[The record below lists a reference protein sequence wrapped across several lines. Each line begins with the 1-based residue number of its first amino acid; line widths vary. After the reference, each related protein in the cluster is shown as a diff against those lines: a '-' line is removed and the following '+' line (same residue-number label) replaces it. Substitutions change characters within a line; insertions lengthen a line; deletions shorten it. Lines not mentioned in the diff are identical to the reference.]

1 MASAV
6 SNVQSMSPMAGT
18 GSSSSAENTASS
30 PASVS
35 SNPAAASGATNGANS
50 IPGAVFKKKKH
61 LAFWDIDGPGVAV
74 WIGTIPGPFQ
84 NNGTDVS
91 DSVDVGDKD
100 NNANDGSMAVANQ
113 AANTASI
120 SKKKNFIPP
129 EITKQTW
136 QNLTRAVNELQICL
150 RPKDE
155 DANADADDA
164 NNGGEPP
171 TKKQKRAGDD
181 VTTTKTSNDDKKKAR
196 EYYSIVD
203 PYNLYRHTI
212 RIIGDGEEN
221 EDEEDPIEI
230 EDDAARDLKTTI
242 GGKYS
247 QLTVSGI
254 INGLAG
260 HAGGIVN
267 KKGLLL
273 PNVDKNFSEAIP
285 TAGGV
290 SLAVIRKLAHSLSNS
305 IKTQIE
311 ADVLI
316 TTPVRIKEMLAKDL
330 SSAEFKSIRKRI
342 YDTVILGK
350 GLSQPEGIDIPTAA
364 ANSQGVHVLEKFKK
378 CSSCGATD
386 QSVFVLDRKNGD
398 VICSACG
405 TVNSESLM
413 HEGSQFRKFEGEA
426 DRNHHGDTQNPLYSN
441 AHNMS
446 TTLGGVQMN
455 TGAGVGGFGSQ
466 RGGGLETVLRNA
478 HAYTELNISQFGKG
492 DRRTRTGYKDKQK
505 KDAFVQMSHVG
516 DALNLH
522 EAVVQRGKELF
533 AGFRDDRELIQQFK
547 GVIAGCLCEAFEQ
560 LSSDG
565 RSILK
570 QKQGTTAEASFVNPR
585 ANRRNQLH
593 HVKLAGKGGLLL
605 DMDSVAKENNT
616 KDDESSLTKKTI
628 SSWSLDDC
636 RSWLMEVSRSVAQAW
651 VDERKKGAKN
661 IPLGTR
667 EELEGKMVE
676 HSIAL
681 CDALEAELNRT
692 ANSTAGSRGAR
703 GRVVTPRVNDMAKL
717 GIKWQHSH
725 ERGSGGKGG
734 VGGSGKNQPQR
745 SGRTAGQVLILKSAK
760 KLGQIV
766 VDNTAGEAIHKE
778 LRSVVNKQQ
787 SLKRQMLRNEATRQ
801 RLVQMKRKPWLQA
814 RAEIND

>member
-1 MASAV
+1 
-6 SNVQSMSPMAGT
+6 
-18 GSSSSAENTASS
+18 
-30 PASVS
+30 
-35 SNPAAASGATNGANS
+35 
-50 IPGAVFKKKKH
+50 
-61 LAFWDIDGPGVAV
+61 L
-74 WIGTIPGPFQ
+74 
-84 NNGTDVS
+84 NN
-91 DSVDVGDKD
+91 
-100 NNANDGSMAVANQ
+100 
-113 AANTASI
+113 
-120 SKKKNFIPP
+120 
-129 EITKQTW
+129 E
-136 QNLTRAVNELQICL
+136 
-150 RPKDE
+150 
-155 DANADADDA
+155 
-164 NNGGEPP
+164 
-171 TKKQKRAGDD
+171 
-181 VTTTKTSNDDKKKAR
+181 KKKAKD
-196 EYYSIVD
+196 YYSIVD
-203 PYNLYRHTI
+203 PYNLYRHTV
-212 RIIGDGEEN
+212 RIVGDGEDN
-221 EDEEDPIEI
+221 EDDEDPIKI

-242 GGKYS
+242 GGKFS
-247 QLTVSGI
+247 QLTLSGI

-260 HAGGIVN
+260 YPGGVVN
-267 KKGLLL
+267 KKMQLL
-273 PNVDKNFSEAIP
+273 PNVGPKISGGIP
-285 TAGGV
+285 TVGGASMV
-290 SLAVIRKLAHSLSNS
+290 VIKKLAHSLSRS
-305 IKTQIE
+305 IQTQIE
-311 ADVLI
+311 ADVLV

-330 SSAEFKSIRKRI
+330 SNAEFKSIRKRI

-378 CSSCGATD
+378 CKSCGATD

-441 AHNMS
+441 SHNMA

-466 RGGGLETVLRNA
+466 RGRGLETVLRNA

-505 KDAFVQMSHVG
+505 KDAFVQMAHVG

-547 GVIAGCLCEAFEQ
+547 GVIAACLCEAFEQ

-570 QKQGTTAEASFVNPR
+570 QKQVNAEEAFANPR
-585 ANRRNQLH
+585 TSRRNQLH
-593 HVKLAGKGGLLL
+593 HAKLAGKGGLQL
-605 DMDSVAKENNT
+605 DTIAVS
-616 KDDESSLTKKTI
+616 KDGIDEDESSLTNKSITV
-628 SSWSLDDC
+628 WSLEDC
-636 RSWLMEVSRSVAQAW
+636 RSWLMEVSRSVAQEW

-661 IPLGTR
+661 IPAGSR

-681 CDALEAELNRT
+681 CDALEAELNRK
-692 ANSTAGSRGAR
+692 ANGSGGR
-703 GRVVTPRVNDMAKL
+703 GRVITPRVNDMAKL

-745 SGRTAGQVLILKSAK
+745 SGRTAGQILILKSAK
-760 KLGQIV
+760 KLGQLVNDKI
-766 VDNTAGEAIHKE
+766 AGEAIHKE

-787 SLKRQMLRNEATRQ
+787 AQKRQMLRTEATRQ
-801 RLVQMKRKPWLQA
+801 RMVQMKRKPWLQA
-814 RAEIND
+814 RMEIND

>member
-1 MASAV
+1 MFRYHMVLFLRLPINCHRCIHPHVQFLLLISTTRPVPPNNVIMYATDKYELQYTAV
-6 SNVQSMSPMAGT
+6 DN
-18 GSSSSAENTASS
+18 ASS
-30 PASVS
+30 
-35 SNPAAASGATNGANS
+35 
-50 IPGAVFKKKKH
+50 
-61 LAFWDIDGPGVAV
+61 
-74 WIGTIPGPFQ
+74 
-84 NNGTDVS
+84 
-91 DSVDVGDKD
+91 
-100 NNANDGSMAVANQ
+100 
-113 AANTASI
+113 
-120 SKKKNFIPP
+120 SKKKNAVAP
-129 EITKQTW
+129 EISKQTW
-136 QNLTRAVNELQICL
+136 QNLSKAVRELRISL
-150 RPKDE
+150 RPKVE
-155 DANADADDA
+155 DVDDTD
-164 NNGGEPP
+164 NNGQPP
-171 TKKQKRAGDD
+171 TKKQKRAADD
-181 VTTTKTSNDDKKKAR
+181 ATTAKTLSNEKKKLR

-203 PYNLYRHTI
+203 PYNLYRHTV
-212 RIIGDGEEN
+212 RIVGDGEDN
-221 EDEEDPIEI
+221 EDDEDPIEI
-230 EDDAARDLKTTI
+230 EDDAARDIKITV
-242 GGKYS
+242 GGKLS
-247 QLTVSGI
+247 QLTLSGI

-260 HAGGIVN
+260 HPGGIVN
-267 KKGLLL
+267 KKVQLL
-273 PNVDKNFSEAIP
+273 PNVDAKITDAIP
-285 TAGGV
+285 TAGGA
-290 SLAVIRKLAHSLSNS
+290 SLVVLRKLAHNLSQS
-305 IKTQIE
+305 IQTQIE
-311 ADVLI
+311 ADVLV
-316 TTPVRIKEMLAKDL
+316 TTPIRIQEMLAKDL
-330 SSAEFKSIRKRI
+330 TDAEFKSIRKRI

-350 GLSQPEGIDIPTAA
+350 GLSQPEGMDIPTAA

-378 CSSCGATD
+378 CASCGATD

-398 VICSACG
+398 VICSVCG

-505 KDAFVQMSHVG
+505 KDAFIQMAHVG

-547 GVIAGCLCEAFEQ
+547 GVIAACLCESFEQ
-560 LSSDG
+560 LSSTG

-570 QKQGTTAEASFVNPR
+570 QKQGATGETSFANPR
-585 ANRRNQLH
+585 ASRRNQLH

-605 DMDSVAKENNT
+605 DMEGISKE
-616 KDDESSLTKKTI
+616 KKEDDSSLAKKTM
-628 SSWSLDDC
+628 SSWSLEDC
-636 RSWLMEVSRSVAQAW
+636 RSWLMEVSRSVAQEW
-651 VDERKKGAKN
+651 VDKRKKGEKN
-661 IPLGTR
+661 IPPGTR

-681 CDALEAELNRT
+681 CDTLEADLSRV
-692 ANSTAGSRGAR
+692 ANPGR

-734 VGGSGKNQPQR
+734 VGGSGKTQPVR
-745 SGRTAGQVLILKSAK
+745 SGRTAGQILILKSAK

-766 VDNTAGEAIHKE
+766 NDKTSGEAIHKE
-778 LRSVVNKQQ
+778 LRSVVNSQQ
-787 SLKRQMLRNEATRQ
+787 AQKRQMLRNEATRH
-801 RLVQMKRKPWLQA
+801 RMMQMKRKPWLQA

>member
-1 MASAV
+1 MDD
-6 SNVQSMSPMAGT
+6 NGQP
-18 GSSSSAENTASS
+18 
-30 PASVS
+30 PA
-35 SNPAAASGATNGANS
+35 
-50 IPGAVFKKKKH
+50 
-61 LAFWDIDGPGVAV
+61 
-74 WIGTIPGPFQ
+74 
-84 NNGTDVS
+84 
-91 DSVDVGDKD
+91 
-100 NNANDGSMAVANQ
+100 
-113 AANTASI
+113 
-120 SKKKNFIPP
+120 
-129 EITKQTW
+129 
-136 QNLTRAVNELQICL
+136 
-150 RPKDE
+150 
-155 DANADADDA
+155 
-164 NNGGEPP
+164 
-171 TKKQKRAGDD
+171 KKQKRDAD
-181 VTTTKTSNDDKKKAR
+181 VTVDANSSSNGKKKTK
-196 EYYSIVD
+196 EFYSIVD
-203 PYNLYRHTI
+203 PYNLYHHTI
-212 RIIGDGEEN
+212 RIVGDGEAN
-221 EDEEDPIEI
+221 EDDEDLIEI
-230 EDDAARDLKTTI
+230 EDDAARELKTTD
-242 GGKYS
+242 GGKFS
-247 QLTVSGI
+247 QLTISGL

-260 HAGGIVN
+260 HPGGIMT
-267 KKGLLL
+267 KKGQLL
-273 PNVDKNFSEAIP
+273 PNIDAKLPDAIP
-285 TAGGV
+285 TAGGA
-290 SLAVIRKLAHSLSNS
+290 SLAVLRKLAHSLSQS
-305 IKTQIE
+305 IQTQIE

-316 TTPVRIKEMLAKDL
+316 TTPLRIQEMLAKDL
-330 SSAEFKSIRKRI
+330 TNAEFKSIRKRL

-350 GLSQPEGIDIPTAA
+350 GLNQPEGIDIPTAS
-364 ANSQGVHVLEKFKK
+364 ANSQGVHILEKFKK
-378 CSSCGATD
+378 CSSCGNTD
-386 QSVFVLDRKNGD
+386 QSYFVLDRKNGD
-398 VICSACG
+398 IICSKCG

-413 HEGSQFRKFEGEA
+413 HEGSQFRKFEGEV

-446 TTLGGVQMN
+446 TTLGGIQVN

-466 RGGGLETVLRNA
+466 RGQGLETVLRNA

-505 KDAFVQMSHVG
+505 KDAFVQMAHVG

-522 EAVVQRGKELF
+522 EAVVHRAKELF

-547 GVIAGCLCEAFEQ
+547 GIIAGCLCEAFEQ

-570 QKQGTTAEASFVNPR
+570 QKQVSTAESSFSNPR

-605 DMDSVAKENNT
+605 DMDSISKEKDAKE
-616 KDDESSLTKKTI
+616 DDSSLTKKTI
-628 SSWSLDDC
+628 SSWTLDDC
-636 RSWLMEVSRSVAQAW
+636 RSWLMEVSRSVAQEW
-651 VDERKKGAKN
+651 VDERKKGARN
-661 IPLGTR
+661 IPQGTR

-681 CDALEAELNRT
+681 CDSLEAELNRK
-692 ANSTAGSRGAR
+692 ANTGRIGGR

-766 VDNTAGEAIHKE
+766 MDTTAGEAIHKE

-787 SLKRQMLRNEATRQ
+787 AMKRQILRNEATRQ

-814 RAEIND
+814 RAQIND

>member
-1 MASAV
+1 MV
-6 SNVQSMSPMAGT
+6 KDT
-18 GSSSSAENTASS
+18 SSAN
-30 PASVS
+30 
-35 SNPAAASGATNGANS
+35 
-50 IPGAVFKKKKH
+50 KKH
-61 LAFWDIDGPGVAV
+61 GVDP
-74 WIGTIPGPFQ
+74 I
-84 NNGTDVS
+84 
-91 DSVDVGDKD
+91 
-100 NNANDGSMAVANQ
+100 
-113 AANTASI
+113 I
-120 SKKKNFIPP
+120 S
-129 EITKQTW
+129 KQTW
-136 QNLTRAVNELQICL
+136 QNLRKAVQELKIVL
-150 RPKDE
+150 RPKEE
-155 DANADADDA
+155 DAADADD
-164 NNGGEPP
+164 GSQPP
-171 TKKQKRAGDD
+171 AKKQKRDSDD
-181 VTTTKTSNDDKKKAR
+181 AAVANNGKKKQK
-196 EYYSIVD
+196 EFYSIVD
-203 PYNLYRHTI
+203 PYNLYRHTV
-212 RIIGDGEEN
+212 RIIGDGEAN
-221 EDEEDPIEI
+221 DDDEDVIEL
-230 EDDAARDLKTTI
+230 EDDAARELKTTI
-242 GGKYS
+242 GGKFS
-247 QLTVSGI
+247 QLTLSGI

-260 HAGGIVN
+260 HPGGILS
-267 KKGLLL
+267 KKLQRL
-273 PNVDKNFSEAIP
+273 PNIDAKLLDAIP
-285 TAGGV
+285 TAGGA
-290 SLAVIRKLAHSLSNS
+290 SLTVLKKLAHSLSRS
-305 IKTQIE
+305 IQTQIE

-316 TTPVRIKEMLAKDL
+316 TTPLRIKEMLAKDL
-330 SSAEFKSIRKRI
+330 STAEFKSIRKRI

-378 CSSCGATD
+378 CASCGNTE
-386 QSVFVLDRKNGD
+386 QSYFVLDRKNGD
-398 VICSACG
+398 VICSRCG

-466 RGGGLETVLRNA
+466 RGRGLETVLRNA

-505 KDAFVQMSHVG
+505 KDAFIQMAHVG

-533 AGFRDDRELIQQFK
+533 AGFRDDRELVQQFK

-570 QKQGTTAEASFVNPR
+570 QKQVDNTEIAFSNPR

-593 HVKLAGKGGLLL
+593 HAKLAGKGGLLL
-605 DMDSVAKENNT
+605 DMDSVSKEKNP
-616 KDDESSLTKKTI
+616 KDNESSLTKKTI
-628 SSWSLDDC
+628 SSWTLDDC
-636 RSWLMEVSRSVAQAW
+636 RSWMMEVSRSVAQEW
-651 VDERKKGAKN
+651 VDERKKGTKD
-661 IPLGTR
+661 IPQGTR

-681 CDALEAELNRT
+681 CDALEAELN
-692 ANSTAGSRGAR
+692 SSGSSRGGR

-717 GIKWQHSH
+717 GIKWQHAH

-766 VDNTAGEAIHKE
+766 RDKTAGEAIHKE
-778 LRSVVNKQQ
+778 LRSIVNKQQ
-787 SLKRQMLRNEATRQ
+787 ALKRQMLRNEATRQ

-814 RAEIND
+814 RAQIND